1 MNIKIAGKKISLD
14 SAQII
19 VFNHLSN
26 LQKQLIK
33 LFKKSPTRL
42 AIKNL
47 FVNQQTI
54 QSLYIYGKVG
64 RGKSMLMR
72 HFFEKLPPNKT
83 VYFHFNS
90 FMQEV
95 HKQLHKLRKAA
106 LIPAKKKDLAGI
118 QNLIFLATKKVIG
131 DAKVLCFDEMQI
143 EDVADAMIL
152 QGVFNYF
159 IQNQIVVITTS
170 NCHPTELYENG
181 LQREA
186 FLKSFVYEVLLKNFL
201 ILDLDGKIDYRS
213 EDPRKVGQQQ
223 FAIKNKF
230 SSKQHYF
237 YPNNSENKKTVLD
250 MFIKTIDQSQPAPRE
265 IELLGRKIMVK
276 NSYKN
281 IALFDFKELCGADL
295 GVADYQAIVQE
306 FSLIFLLNVPVLK
319 PEDRNEAKRLMW
331 FIDEVYERKIGG
343 QIGLVVL
350 AEEKPEKIYVKGIGA
365 KAFKRTASRLN
376 EISLMTHFITSITS
390 SADFSNRRSKARGC
404 S

>member
-1 MNIKIAGKKISLD
+1 MQIKITDKKNGERISLD
-14 SAQII
+14 SAQLI
-19 VFNHLSN
+19 VFNQLSH
-26 LQKQLIK
+26 LQKQLLK
-33 LFKKSPTRL
+33 LFKKNPTRL

-47 FVNQQTI
+47 FVSQQAI
-54 QSLYIYGKVG
+54 KSLYIYGKVG

-72 HFFEKLPPNKT
+72 HFFENLSTNKKIC
-83 VYFHFNS
+83 FHFNS

-95 HKQLHKLRKAA
+95 HKELHKLRKATRVA
-106 LIPAKKKDLAGI
+106 IPAKKKDLAGI
-118 QNLIFLATKKVIG
+118 QNLIFLATKKIIG
-131 DAKVLCFDEMQI
+131 TAKVLCFDEMQV

-159 IQNQIVVITTS
+159 IQNQIVVVTTS
-170 NCHPTELYENG
+170 NCHPLELYENG

-186 FLKSFVYEVLLKNFL
+186 FLKSFAQEILLKNFL
-201 ILDLDGKIDYRS
+201 ILNLDGKIDYRS
-213 EDPRKVGQQQ
+213 GDPRKVGRQQ
-223 FAIKNKF
+223 FAVKNKL

-250 MFIKTIDQSQPAPRE
+250 MFIKTIDQNQPCPRE
-265 IELLGRKIMVK
+265 IELLGRKIVVK

-306 FSLIFLLNVPVLK
+306 FSLIFLLNVPILK
-319 PEDRNEAKRLMW
+319 PEDRNEAKRLIW

-350 AEEKPEKIYVKGIGA
+350 AEAKPEEIYVKGIGA

-376 EISLMTHFITSITS
+376 EI
-390 SADFSNRRSKARGC
+390 
-404 S
+404 